1 MLLTFYTFIN
11 NSGTIF
17 SMNIQIKLAII
28 AIVVVITL
36 ASLAVSQTNLNS
48 EISTT
53 DNSKLQIV
61 TSAGFLHEF
70 SQNIGKEK
78 IDSFL
83 LIPMGTNPHDWEPTI
98 RDTERLEKSDMIII
112 NGLGYENWVSSL
124 DLSNYQGIIV
134 DTSNGIS
141 IEHDEHAKEDDHDG
155 HDDDS
160 HTEEFYEEIAS
171 VIEEFEHGHMTELQ
185 SIEAIEE
192 ILHEHEGDGHGH
204 GIGAI
209 EDIEHLLHEI
219 EDGHIE
225 GSQGLEEIHHLVS
238 GEDVHDEH
246 AKEDD
251 HDGHDHDGQDPH
263 IWLNPVYAQLQAK
276 NIANALSN
284 SDPMNKNYYQSN
296 AEIYIKELD
305 LLDSKIR
312 TELSGCRT
320 DFITFHD
327 AFSYFAEEYGLTQ
340 HTIVASTDP
349 HGDVTPKTL
358 EKIISTAKK
367 LNIKVIFAEESTST
381 KTSQVIADE
390 IGGKVLVL
398 SPLEIVSNEE
408 NYVSKMTQNL
418 DSLKESLC

>member
-11 NSGTIF
+11 NLGTIF

-53 DNSKLQIV
+53 DNSKLQI
-61 TSAGFLHEF
+61 TASAGFLHEF

-141 IEHDEHAKEDDHDG
+141 IEHDEHAKEDEQ
-155 HDDDS
+155 DDDS
-160 HTEEFYEEIAS
+160 HIEEFYEEIAS

-219 EDGHIE
+219 ED
-225 GSQGLEEIHHLVS
+225 
-238 GEDVHDEH
+238 
-246 AKEDD
+246 
-251 HDGHDHDGQDPH
+251 
-263 IWLNPVYAQLQAK
+263 
-276 NIANALSN
+276 
-284 SDPMNKNYYQSN
+284 
-296 AEIYIKELD
+296 
-305 LLDSKIR
+305 
-312 TELSGCRT
+312 
-320 DFITFHD
+320 
-327 AFSYFAEEYGLTQ
+327 
-340 HTIVASTDP
+340 
-349 HGDVTPKTL
+349 
-358 EKIISTAKK
+358 
-367 LNIKVIFAEESTST
+367 
-381 KTSQVIADE
+381 
-390 IGGKVLVL
+390 
-398 SPLEIVSNEE
+398 
-408 NYVSKMTQNL
+408 
-418 DSLKESLC
+418 

>member
-36 ASLAVSQTNLNS
+36 ASLAVSQTNFNS

-53 DNSKLQIV
+53 DNSKLQI
-61 TSAGFLHEF
+61 TASAGFLHEF

-83 LIPMGTNPHDWEPTI
+83 LIPMGVNPHDWEPTI

-408 NYVSKMTQNL
+408 NYVSKMTKNL
-418 DSLKESLC
+418 ENLSEALC

>member
-1 MLLTFYTFIN
+1 
-11 NSGTIF
+11 
-17 SMNIQIKLAII
+17 MNLQIKLAII

-36 ASLAVSQTNLNS
+36 ASLAVSQINFNS
-48 EISTT
+48 DISTS
-53 DNSKLQIV
+53 DDSKLQIV

-83 LIPMGTNPHDWEPTI
+83 LIPMGVNPHDWEPTI
-98 RDTERLEKSDMIII
+98 RDTEKLERSDMIII
-112 NGLGYENWVSSL
+112 NGLGYETWVDSL
-124 DLSNYQGIIV
+124 DLSNYQGILV

-141 IEHDEHAKEDDHDG
+141 IEHDDHTKEDDHDE

-160 HTEEFYEEIAS
+160 HIEEFYEEIAS

-209 EDIEHLLHEI
+209 KDIEHLLHEI

-225 GSQGLEEIHHLVS
+225 GSHGLEEIHHLIS

-246 AKEDD
+246 AKEDE
-251 HDGHDHDGQDPH
+251 HDGHDHGGQDPH
-263 IWLNPVYAQLQAK
+263 IWLNPIYAQLQAK

-312 TELSGCRT
+312 TDLSGCRT

-367 LNIKVIFAEESTST
+367 LNITVIFAEESIST

-398 SPLEIVSNEE
+398 SPLEIVSDEE

-418 DSLKESLC
+418 ENLSEALC